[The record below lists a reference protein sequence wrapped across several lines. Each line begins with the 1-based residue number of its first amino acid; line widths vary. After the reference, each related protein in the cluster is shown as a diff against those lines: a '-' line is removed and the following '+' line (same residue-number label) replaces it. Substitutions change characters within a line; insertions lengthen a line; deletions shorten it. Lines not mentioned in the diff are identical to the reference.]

1 MRWQGRRQSDNIE
14 DRRSAGGRIP
24 GGSAGGPRIPLP
36 RGKAGLVVVVIV
48 VVAGFYGID
57 LTGLV
62 TGDPVS
68 TGQTTSQQRPAQN
81 SAQEQKQAE
90 FTGVML
96 AETEAVWGQK
106 FSQMNRQYREPK
118 LVLYRGATPTGCGA
132 GQAVMGPFYCPAD
145 QKVYIDLSFYDD
157 MRTKLGAGGDF
168 AQGYVVAHEVG
179 HHVQHLLGIDRQVR
193 ERQQRSSQKEANRLS
208 VKMELQADCFAG
220 IWGHEM
226 EKAGILENGDLEN
239 ALNAAQA
246 IGDDRLQKQS
256 QGRVIPDSFTH
267 GTSAQRYEWFK
278 RGFDSGNIAQCDT
291 FSALK

>member
-14 DRRSAGGRIP
+14 DRRSAEGRIP

-62 TGDPVS
+62 TGDPVNI
-68 TGQTTSQQRPAQN
+68 GQTSSQQRPAQN

-106 FSQMNRQYREPK
+106 FAQMNRQYREPK

-145 QKVYIDLSFYDD
+145 QKVYI
-157 MRTKLGAGGDF
+157 
-168 AQGYVVAHEVG
+168 
-179 HHVQHLLGIDRQVR
+179 
-193 ERQQRSSQKEANRLS
+193 
-208 VKMELQADCFAG
+208 
-220 IWGHEM
+220 
-226 EKAGILENGDLEN
+226 
-239 ALNAAQA
+239 
-246 IGDDRLQKQS
+246 
-256 QGRVIPDSFTH
+256 
-267 GTSAQRYEWFK
+267 
-278 RGFDSGNIAQCDT
+278 
-291 FSALK
+291 

>member
-1 MRWQGRRQSDNIE
+1 MKTAAVRGQNS
-14 DRRSAGGRIP
+14 

-62 TGDPVS
+62 TGDPVNI
-68 TGQTTSQQRPAQN
+68 GQTTSQQRPAQN

-106 FSQMNRQYREPK
+106 FAQMNRQYREPK
-118 LVLYRGATPTGCGA
+118 LVLYQGATPTGCGA

-220 IWGHEM
+220 SGAMRWKKPGSSKTVIWKM
-226 EKAGILENGDLEN
+226 L
-239 ALNAAQA
+239 
-246 IGDDRLQKQS
+246 
-256 QGRVIPDSFTH
+256 
-267 GTSAQRYEWFK
+267 
-278 RGFDSGNIAQCDT
+278 
-291 FSALK
+291 

>member
-14 DRRSAGGRIP
+14 DRRSAGSRIP
-24 GGSAGGPRIPLP
+24 DGSAGGPRIPLP

-62 TGDPVS
+62 TGDPVNI
-68 TGQTTSQQRPAQN
+68 GQTSSQQRPAQS
-81 SAQEQKQAE
+81 SAREQKQAE

-106 FSQMNRQYREPK
+106 FAQMNRQYREPK

>member
-1 MRWQGRRQSDNIE
+1 MKTAAVRGQNS
-14 DRRSAGGRIP
+14 

-62 TGDPVS
+62 TGDPVNI
-68 TGQTTSQQRPAQN
+68 GQTTSQQRPAQN

-106 FSQMNRQYREPK
+106 FAQMNRQYREPK
-118 LVLYRGATPTGCGA
+118 LVLYQGATPTGCGA

>member
-62 TGDPVS
+62 TGDPVNI
-68 TGQTTSQQRPAQN
+68 GQTTSQQRPAQN

-106 FSQMNRQYREPK
+106 FAQMNRQYREPK

-168 AQGYVVAHEVG
+168 AQGYVVAHE
-179 HHVQHLLGIDRQVR
+179 
-193 ERQQRSSQKEANRLS
+193 
-208 VKMELQADCFAG
+208 
-220 IWGHEM
+220 
-226 EKAGILENGDLEN
+226 
-239 ALNAAQA
+239 
-246 IGDDRLQKQS
+246 
-256 QGRVIPDSFTH
+256 
-267 GTSAQRYEWFK
+267 
-278 RGFDSGNIAQCDT
+278 
-291 FSALK
+291 

>member
-14 DRRSAGGRIP
+14 DRRSAG

-62 TGDPVS
+62 TGDQANI
-68 TGQTTSQQRPAQN
+68 GQTTSQQRPAQG

-106 FSQMNRQYREPK
+106 FAQMNRQYREPK
-118 LVLYRGATPTGCGA
+118 LVLYRGATQTGCGA

>member
-1 MRWQGRRQSDNIE
+1 MKTAAVRGQNS
-14 DRRSAGGRIP
+14 

-62 TGDPVS
+62 TGDPVNI
-68 TGQTTSQQRPAQN
+68 GQTTSQQRPAQN

-106 FSQMNRQYREPK
+106 FAQMNRQYASRNWCCT
-118 LVLYRGATPTGCGA
+118 GATPTGCGA

-208 VKMELQADCFAG
+208 VKMELQADCFAR

-226 EKAGILENGDLEN
+226 EKARILENGDLEN

>member
-1 MRWQGRRQSDNIE
+1 MRWQGRRQSDNIK

>member
-1 MRWQGRRQSDNIE
+1 MKTAAVRGQNS
-14 DRRSAGGRIP
+14 

-62 TGDPVS
+62 TGDPVNI
-68 TGQTTSQQRPAQN
+68 GQTTSQQRPAQN

-106 FSQMNRQYREPK
+106 FAQMNRQYREPK
-118 LVLYRGATPTGCGA
+118 LVLYQGATPTGCGA

-208 VKMELQADCFAG
+208 VKMELQADCFAR

-226 EKAGILENGDLEN
+226 EKARILENGDLEN

>member
-14 DRRSAGGRIP
+14 DRRSAEGRIP
-24 GGSAGGPRIPLP
+24 GGSAGGPCIPLP

-62 TGDPVS
+62 TGDPVNI
-68 TGQTTSQQRPAQN
+68 GQTSSQQRPAQN

-106 FSQMNRQYREPK
+106 FAQMNRQYREPK